1 MFKTI
6 VNFFRSGIGK
16 LLIIGI
22 VVSSLYIMKIQL
34 DKSHAKLELKE
45 KEIIVLQNKNKQQH
59 ESINRLLAFTQK
71 QDEVLIKYEQDKE
84 QITKTLQQKEY
95 IIQQYNDE
103 KSQNWKKQNLPNTI
117 LSVLNAK
124 S

>member
-16 LLIIGI
+16 LFIIGI

-59 ESINRLLAFTQK
+59 ESIDRLLAFTQK

-84 QITKTLQQKEY
+84 QITKTLQQKEH
-95 IIQQYNDE
+95 IIRQYNDE
-103 KSQNWKKQNLPNTI
+103 KSQNWKKQNLPDTI

>member
-6 VNFFRSGIGK
+6 VNFFHGGIGK

-45 KEIIVLQNKNKQQH
+45 KEITVLQNKNKQQH
-59 ESINRLLAFTQK
+59 EAINRLLVFTQK

-84 QITKTLQQKEY
+84 QITKTLQQKEH
-95 IIQQYNDE
+95 IIRQYNDE
-103 KSQNWKKQNLPNTI
+103 KSQNWKKQNLPDTI